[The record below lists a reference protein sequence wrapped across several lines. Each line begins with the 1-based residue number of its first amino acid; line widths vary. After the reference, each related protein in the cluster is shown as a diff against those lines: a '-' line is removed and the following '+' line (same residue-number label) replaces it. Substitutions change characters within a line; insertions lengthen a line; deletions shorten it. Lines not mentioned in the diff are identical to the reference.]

1 MLSVEEAREVLLKNI
16 PDYSTCRICIT
27 EALGRRVQEDVFS
40 RIDVPMVPVSTRDG
54 YLWKSQWGPCSKSL
68 NNSGV
73 YASGWSI
80 ESMAVDS
87 QLTRYIATGGV
98 VPSDFDTVVMQ
109 EDCVV
114 NNDTVTVG
122 KIEPNKWIRQAGSD
136 AKKGDLLIKKGSVL
150 DSHAI
155 AVIIACGVSDVLVE
169 STEPLIVGVMSNGNE
184 LVEITE
190 QRRLNEGEVYD
201 SNRHMLINKLRD
213 FPVDVLDMGIAR
225 DSLDC
230 IKSYFESAIHS
241 GASVIITSGGT
252 SVGQRDYIPEVI
264 KELGGE
270 LLITKI
276 NMMPGKPFLFSVLPN
291 GTIVIGLAGNPVSSI
306 VGWELLVKP
315 FFNHTFG
322 LPCEPVT
329 TTAVL
334 QSSLKNKSDRPH
346 FMRVELQKTSD
357 GVQAIPTDNQVSS
370 NLKGM
375 INTHGLIRVEPN
387 TEIESIS
394 QVEVILTTEDD
405 RMWSESDSVRRN
417 AKFGVIVSSDRAS
430 KGLYSDVSGEAI
442 VTWLNQNF
450 VLPTG
455 CSSHQVVK
463 IIVPDT
469 REAVLAALMY
479 LVRIGCTIV
488 FTTGGTGP
496 TERDI
501 TAQVTQE
508 FVDKVL
514 PGFGELLRTKSLQYT
529 PTAVLSGQLCGV
541 KYTSGTHKT
550 DSGYQQHGALV
561 LNLPGSPNSIA
572 ECLNEV
578 KSVLPKSAEFANGDW
593 LETDPPAF
601 RGRSSKFFPREKLDC
616 KK

>member
-1 MLSVEEAREVLLKNI
+1 MARIN
-16 PDYSTCRICIT
+16 
-27 EALGRRVQEDVFS
+27 
-40 RIDVPMVPVSTRDG
+40 VPMVPVSTRDG
-54 YLWKSQWGPCSKSL
+54 YLWKSQWGHGTKSL
-68 NNSGV
+68 NGSGV
-73 YASGWSI
+73 YARGWSI
-80 ESMAVDS
+80 ESMAVDTDS
-87 QLTRYIATGGV
+87 TRYIATGGV
-98 VPSDFDTVVMQ
+98 VPPEFDTVVMQ

-114 NNDTVTVG
+114 NNDTVTVRNP
-122 KIEPNKWIRQAGSD
+122 EPNKWIRQAGSD
-136 AKKGDLLIKKGSVL
+136 AKKGDLLLSKGTVVN
-150 DSHAI
+150 SHTI
-155 AVIIACGVSDVLVE
+155 ATLIACGVCDVLVQN
-169 STEPLIVGVMSNGNE
+169 SEPMIVGVMSNGNE
-184 LVEITE
+184 LVDITDHHE
-190 QRRLNEGEVYD
+190 LLQGEVYD

-225 DSLDC
+225 DSKDC
-230 IKSYFESAIHS
+230 IKTYFESAIRS
-241 GASVIITSGGT
+241 GANVIITSGGT

-264 KELGGE
+264 RELGGE

-291 GTIVIGLAGNPVSSI
+291 GTSVIGLAGNPVSSI

-315 FFNHTFG
+315 FFNRTFG
-322 LPCEPVT
+322 LPWEPVT

-334 QSSLKNKSDRPH
+334 HSALKNKSDRPH
-346 FMRVELQKTSD
+346 FMRVELQRTTD
-357 GVQAIPTDNQVSS
+357 GIQAVPTDNQVSS

-375 INTHGLIRVEPN
+375 INTHGLIKVDPN
-387 TEIESIS
+387 SEIDSGS
-394 QVEVILTTEDD
+394 QVQVMLTTEDD
-405 RMWSESDSVRRN
+405 RMWSGIEPHRRN
-417 AKFGVIVSSDRAS
+417 AKFGIVVASDRAS

-442 VTWLNQNF
+442 ISWINQNF
-450 VLPTG
+450 VFPTG
-455 CSSHQVVK
+455 CSSHEIVK
-463 IIVPDT
+463 ICVPDT

-501 TAQVTQE
+501 TAQVTEE

-541 KYTSGTHKT
+541 KYTMGTHKT

-601 RGRSSKFFPREKLDC
+601 RGRSSKFFPTARDFVASGV
-616 KK
+616 